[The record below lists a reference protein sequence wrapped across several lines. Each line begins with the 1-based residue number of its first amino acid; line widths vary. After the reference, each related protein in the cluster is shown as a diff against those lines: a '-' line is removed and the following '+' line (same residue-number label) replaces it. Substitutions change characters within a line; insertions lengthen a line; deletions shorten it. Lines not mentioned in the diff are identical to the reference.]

1 MNSSIIF
8 PFFYSVYFC
17 LTFDPLE
24 LWILKSA
31 TELKFPYHLRNSG
44 VVFDKAAERVLL
56 MVSRLLFRDPCF
68 DHRIACSI
76 LLEGE
81 DARLVIFELRE
92 LNKNKA
98 IAQVISNISRF
109 FMM

>member
-1 MNSSIIF
+1 
-8 PFFYSVYFC
+8 
-17 LTFDPLE
+17 
-24 LWILKSA
+24 
-31 TELKFPYHLRNSG
+31 
-44 VVFDKAAERVLL
+44 

-81 DARLVIFELRE
+81 DARSVIFELRE